1 MKFLHILL
9 IALVVTSCNSTNN
22 YKPPA
27 DALDCF
33 RAFTDACLKG
43 DFTKAKLYM
52 LDDKENDK
60 LLEQIKIDY
69 NKKSKD
75 DKDEYQKASILPTE
89 QSSITEKET
98 IINYKNSYDRIGRKV
113 KVINKDGK
121 WQVDFKY
128 TFNGN
133 L

>member
-1 MKFLHILL
+1 MKFLRILVM
-9 IALVVTSCNSTNN
+9 AMVVISCNSTDN
-22 YKPPA
+22 YKPA
-27 DALDCF
+27 VDALECF
-33 RAFTDACLKG
+33 REFTDACLKG
-43 DFTKAKLYM
+43 DFKKAKFYM
-52 LDDKENDK
+52 LADKENEK
-60 LLEQIKIDY
+60 LLEQIKNDY
-69 NKKSKD
+69 SKKSKD

-89 QSSITEKET
+89 QSNVTENEI

-113 KVINKDGK
+113 KVINKNGI